1 MGWWGAHWLEGVH
14 WPETQTY
21 LTGLEEGGVRR
32 HFGPCELF
40 PLHFLIATEVRGG
53 FAFLE

>member
-14 WPETQTY
+14 WPGTQTY
-21 LTGLEEGGVRR
+21 LTGLEEDGVRR
-32 HFGPCELF
+32 HSGPCELF
-40 PLHFLIATEVRGG
+40 PLCFLIAIEVRGG